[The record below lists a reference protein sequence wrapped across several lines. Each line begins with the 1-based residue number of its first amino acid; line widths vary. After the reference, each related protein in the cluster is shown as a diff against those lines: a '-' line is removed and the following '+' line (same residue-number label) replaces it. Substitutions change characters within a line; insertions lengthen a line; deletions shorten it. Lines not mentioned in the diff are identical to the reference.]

1 MSHQLSTHALENIP
15 STPLALPS
23 TSTILYQGGTAAAII
38 IATSVLIG
46 VLLGKIIGLIEAVKK

>member
-1 MSHQLSTHALENIP
+1 MSHQLSTHALESSPI
-15 STPLALPS
+15 TPLTMPS
-23 TSTILYQGGTAAAII
+23 TSTILYQGGIAAAII